1 MGIALS
7 CGFMTP
13 ILAWISLFSTL
24 LTSWVAVADFDL
36 SIPYLVQKGEIFTM
50 KTAKKFPVVILIQVK
65 TGENTCNILVQYILN
80 FYKYKIYQ
88 ILIFFICIQMDSVLC
103 VCVCVFIAIII
114 KEEEVMI

>member
-1 MGIALS
+1 M
-7 CGFMTP
+7 
-13 ILAWISLFSTL
+13 
-24 LTSWVAVADFDL
+24 ADFDL

-103 VCVCVFIAIII
+103 VCVYVCL
-114 KEEEVMI
+114 